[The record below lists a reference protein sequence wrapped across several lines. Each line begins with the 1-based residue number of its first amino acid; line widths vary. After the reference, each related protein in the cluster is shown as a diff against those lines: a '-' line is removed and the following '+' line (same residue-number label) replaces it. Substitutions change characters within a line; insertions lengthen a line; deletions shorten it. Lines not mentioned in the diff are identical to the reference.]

1 MPSGSIRFR
10 LPGGPFSEITQ
21 LMVRRSITFFVA
33 LLACAAAPSAF
44 AQGCPMCYRA
54 ASQAGEMA
62 IRALNSGILV
72 LLIPTLLMFVGILVF
87 AVRRAATA
95 E

>member
-1 MPSGSIRFR
+1 MRRF
-10 LPGGPFSEITQ
+10 SAC
-21 LMVRRSITFFVA
+21 VVC
-33 LLACAAAPSAF
+33 LLAGAAAAPSAF

-54 ASQAGEMA
+54 ASQAGKLA

-87 AVRRAATA
+87 AVRRAGT